1 MEAFLII
8 VTILF
13 AIITILVNIYL
24 LALYCHADDKGWGT
38 TGFSQ
43 AVVVLGLTLSWAIV
57 LMLPLDVGNSQGN
70 GDLDMMNF
78 WIAVFMIIAFVIAI
92 LIPCAIY
99 FYESD
104 EDDSLKKRM
113 FWTIFQ
119 EICTLII
126 AFAILFITW
135 AFWRWADIPVELIS
149 KGVSYMEFSSYSID
163 PKVLGGQQQI
173 RDTSLQIEVEFPIY
187 VMAMMS
193 FVGWVFFCA
202 FGGCGLV
209 ALPIDL
215 ILGFKNR
222 PKIVKFFFFFFFL
235 RF

>member
-1 MEAFLII
+1 MEVYLII

-13 AIITILVNIYL
+13 AIITVLINIYL
-24 LALYCHADDKGWGT
+24 LALYCHPEDKGLGT

-57 LMLPLDVGNSQGN
+57 LMLPLDVGNSR
-70 GDLDMMNF
+70 GDGDMDMYNF
-78 WIAVFMIIAFVIAI
+78 WLAMFMIIAFVIAI
-92 LIPCAIY
+92 LIPSAIY

-104 EDDSLKKRM
+104 EDDPFKRRL

-126 AFAILFITW
+126 ALAILFITW
-135 AFWRWADIPVELIS
+135 AFWRWADIPVQKIS
-149 KGVSYMEFSSYSID
+149 KSVQHMEFSSYSLD
-163 PKVLGGQQQI
+163 ANVLRDQQTAA
-173 RDTSLQIEVEFPIY
+173 DGTLELEVSFPVY
-187 VMAMMS
+187 VMAIMS
-193 FVGWVFFCA
+193 FVGWIFFCT

-215 ILGFKNR
+215 IVAFRNR
-222 PKIVKFFFFFFFL
+222 PRIVIFE
-235 RF
+235 